1 MSEITGVKHT
11 KSRTLPLKRLVDLV
25 NSRSTG
31 GAFRLAKG
39 KSPLV
44 VIEVIQHEG
53 IILIRCVYIHG
64 GSQQLFSGDKEVV
77 PLNRGVFEDDGW
89 FGPGGYEKLGMMP
102 T

>member
-25 NSRSTG
+25 HSRSTG

-53 IILIRCVYIHG
+53 IILIRCVYLYS
-64 GSQQLFSGDKEVV
+64 GSQQLFSGDRAVV
-77 PLNRGVFEDDGW
+77 PLKFPIVEDGDFFTFVFGD
-89 FGPGGYEKLGMMP
+89 K
-102 T
+102 